1 MQEKVAITGKDTVM
15 RPQQLSE
22 HEGETNTA
30 EENSIQPQGFNNSL
44 VN

>member
-1 MQEKVAITGKDTVM
+1 MHEKVALIGKDTVM

-30 EENSIQPQGFNNSL
+30 KESSIQPQGFNNSL

>member
-1 MQEKVAITGKDTVM
+1 MQEKVAIVGKDTVM
-15 RPQQLSE
+15 RLQQLSK

-30 EENSIQPQGFNNSL
+30 QENIQPQGFNNSL